1 MSENKKEF
9 YFDHEKLRVYQKA
22 LSFIEFVHKILSRI
36 AYRSEIKDQ
45 LDRASISIMLN
56 IAEGNGKFSSKDRCR
71 YFDISMGSTLESSAC
86 IDILFVKKI
95 ITADEKTFA
104 KGILNEI
111 VAMLIGLIKSNSDR
125 VYEESENYD
134 LNNSHSHS

>member
-1 MSENKKEF
+1 MSENKKEV

-22 LSFIEFVHKILSRI
+22 LSFIEFAHKILSRI
-36 AYRSEIKDQ
+36 NYRSEIKDQ
-45 LDRASISIMLN
+45 LDRASISILLN

-86 IDILFVKKI
+86 MDILFVKKI
-95 ITADEKTFA
+95 INENEKTFA

-125 VYEESENYD
+125 VYEELENYD
-134 LNNSHSHS
+134 SNNSHSHS

>member
-1 MSENKKEF
+1 MSENIKEF

-22 LSFIEFVHKILSRI
+22 LSLVEFSHKILSRI
-36 AYRSEIKDQ
+36 NYRSEIKDQ

-95 ITADEKTFA
+95 INEDEKTFA
-104 KGILNEI
+104 KGILNEM

-125 VYEESENYD
+125 VYEDIQNYD
-134 LNNSHSHS
+134 SNSSHSHS